1 LGFNPNLI
9 RTIDVKMRP
18 SDVDALRSDLENY
31 MTKIVDYP
39 LEKFA
44 ERGIV
49 FTARRVTHVTCLRNY
64 SIKLNMYIKLVYC
77 FLFICL
83 FSTVLAQERITLN
96 KYVKH
101 SLTEI
106 FTNYNDVKRVQIVVR
121 NDLAEAVY
129 VDGPIDD
136 DVLKGSK
143 NNTYFSLKYLGD
155 LFFLKNKFPLIEQL
169 VQNKQL
175 VNSIDRQDRNFIL
188 AVEAQSISIKPLS
201 DGSVFCGFRYSS
213 QLKFQKKLNANY
225 KETIVPSGDS
235 ILILQAIVNRDGSLG
250 KKMLLHGD
258 EDDKLY
264 SYICDNYQ
272 DYNQENKANLN
283 RKGLFLPYR
292 SGGTPFT
299 SIIEIFVRLNPDRT
313 FSVSG
318 SGRERKLRIKDYKE
332 DSNDPLLIY

>member
-1 LGFNPNLI
+1 MKLICCFLVIFICFN
-9 RTIDVKMRP
+9 T
-18 SDVDALRSDLENY
+18 ALAQKKVHFRNKHVRKDIAKIFENY
-31 MTKIVDYP
+31 P
-39 LEKFA
+39 
-44 ERGIV
+44 
-49 FTARRVTHVTCLRNY
+49 
-64 SIKLNMYIKLVYC
+64 
-77 FLFICL
+77 
-83 FSTVLAQERITLN
+83 
-96 KYVKH
+96 
-101 SLTEI
+101 
-106 FTNYNDVKRVQIVVR
+106 DVNGFQINFR
-121 NDLAEAVY
+121 NDTAESIY
-129 VDGPIDD
+129 ILGKIEDNI
-136 DVLKGSK
+136 LKGSK
-143 NNTYFSLKYLGD
+143 YKTYYSLKYAGD
-155 LFFLKNKFPLIEQL
+155 LFFLKKKYSLIEKL
-169 VQNKQL
+169 TKNKEL
-175 VNSIDRQDRNFIL
+175 VNSIDRQSSNFIL
-188 AVEAQSISIKPLS
+188 SVEAQSISIKPLF
-201 DGSVFCGFRYSS
+201 DGSVFCGFRHSS

-283 RKGLFLPYR
+283 TKGLFLPYR

-332 DSNDPLLIY
+332 DPNDPLQLF

>member
-1 LGFNPNLI
+1 
-9 RTIDVKMRP
+9 M
-18 SDVDALRSDLENY
+18 
-31 MTKIVDYP
+31 
-39 LEKFA
+39 
-44 ERGIV
+44 
-49 FTARRVTHVTCLRNY
+49 RNY
-64 SIKLNMYIKLVYC
+64 SLKLKMYSKLVYC
-77 FLFICL
+77 VLLIFL
-83 FSTVLAQERITLN
+83 SDRALAQTHVTLN
-96 KYVKH
+96 KSVKDC
-101 SLTEI
+101 LTEI
-106 FTNYNDVKRVQIVVR
+106 FAKYNDVKRMQIVVR

-155 LFFLKNKFPLIEQL
+155 LFFLKKQYPLIEKL
-169 VQNKQL
+169 TKNKEL
-175 VNSIDRQDRNFIL
+175 MNSIDRQDRNFIL
-188 AVEAQSISIKPLS
+188 TLEAQSISIKPPF
-201 DGSVFCGFRYSS
+201 DGSVFCGLRYSS
-213 QLKFQKKLNANY
+213 QLEFQKKLNANY
-225 KETIVPSGDS
+225 KETIVPFGDS

-272 DYNQENKANLN
+272 DYNQENKANLT

-292 SGGTPFT
+292 SGGIPFT
-299 SIIEIFVRLNPDRT
+299 SIIEIFVRLNSDRT

-332 DSNDPLLIY
+332 DPNDPLMLF